1 MAKTIRVP
9 ILVPIQNVK
18 SLPNRPDKGKHFTA
32 FLFLVHLMSSP
43 IASEQGEFVCKKYV
57 SVVRGEISEVGSNAE
72 SDIID
77 KLPLLA
83 LPHSPHRHPHHC
95 PHHQRHQRHHYHDL
109 YWPRWPSWVIVIII
123 LEKCG
128 SPTGDCHLTGVIGEG
143 GRKAGPI
150 VIKNLF
156 FIQFC
161 IRQKNND
168 LTLVRPAGFDIPS
181 TSSSVS
187 W

>member
-95 PHHQRHQRHHYHDL
+95 PHHQRRQCHHYRDL
-109 YWPRWPSWVIVIII
+109 YWPSSVIVIII